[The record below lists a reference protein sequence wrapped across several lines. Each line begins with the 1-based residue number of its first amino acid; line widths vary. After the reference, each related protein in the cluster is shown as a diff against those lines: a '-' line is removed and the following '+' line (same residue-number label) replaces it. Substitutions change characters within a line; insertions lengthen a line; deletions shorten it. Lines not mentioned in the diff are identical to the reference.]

1 MAIDFKIRST
11 VLSNGRKAFY
21 GRVVNSNEQEF
32 LIGYQTKY
40 EDRFGL
46 YNTTEIQGLKYNPVE
61 YADQFG
67 FYAHFIF
74 PTVQAESKSSLM
86 CLNTYDRARFTF
98 GFMQFAAH
106 VPNGDFV
113 KYLRDL
119 LGLPNAVEYFPRL
132 RLINDRIHYQ
142 NDNSNPFQLEF
153 DNSTEELMKYLNPG
167 SSDIEHQET
176 ICAARMIHWVKN
188 DPLHRKVQIEAGV
201 NLYKNNMIRYHN
213 RFNLQGF
220 PAKVCLLICDILHQG
235 RGTFDRISYAIDTKG
250 NYQRAYNNLCRIGE
264 ANYKERINTIK
275 SAISNLERQG
285 IFNKVYDNGSN
296 TFM

>member
-1 MAIDFKIRST
+1 MAKDFKIRST
-11 VLSNGRKAFY
+11 ILSSGRKAFY
-21 GRVVNSNEQEF
+21 ARLVNSNEPEF

-46 YNTTEIQGLKYNPVE
+46 YNTNLITGLQYDPAE

-67 FYAHFIF
+67 FYAYFIL
-74 PTVQAESKSSLM
+74 PTVQAESQSSLI

-113 KYLRDL
+113 KYLRSL
-119 LGLPNAVEYFPRL
+119 LGLSNALEYFPRL
-132 RLINDRIHYQ
+132 RLINNRIHYQ

-188 DPLHRKVQIEAGV
+188 DLMHKKIQIEAGV
-201 NLYKNNMIRYHN
+201 NLYKNNMIKYHN

-235 RGTFDRISYAIDTKG
+235 RGTYDRISYAIDTNG
-250 NYQRAYNNLCRIGE
+250 DYQRAYNNLCRIGE
-264 ANYKERINTIK
+264 VKYSTRINTVK
-275 SAISNLERQG
+275 GVISKLERDG
-285 IFNKVYDNGSN
+285 IFNKRYDSVSN
-296 TFM
+296 SFL